1 MYYLDLPSVEEV
13 GNLNLVRSPASVSIY
28 LATTPLSRETE
39 QSRVTLNNLVKNA
52 VKQLTEAGVEK
63 AKIQSLQQQFDDLMA
78 DKEFWDFQA
87 NSLAILATPES
98 LRTYRLANKLQSSVE
113 VADRFHLKPLLR
125 ALTFAHSAY
134 ILALSENAVRL
145 IQVSPDLPA
154 KEVAVPNLPND
165 AADATNKLIDKDH
178 SGTGH
183 RPSGQAHTTYLA
195 NYVRKVNNALRPLLL
210 HNPNPLIL
218 AATQPLDGIFRTQ
231 TRLKVLPA
239 SINGNPDKVSAA
251 DLAASAR
258 PILDKHYQSQID
270 DFKELFTE
278 RTGQNR
284 TTTDIS
290 DAARL
295 ATFGGLERLLVDIE
309 GVVVG
314 TVDEET
320 GEVSFAG
327 ENDAIQYGI
336 VDEISCRALR
346 TGAKVMAVR
355 KSDIPGGHDLA
366 AIARYPI

>member
-1 MYYLDLPSVEEV
+1 MYYLDLPSVEEI
-13 GNLNLVRSPASVSIY
+13 GNLNLVRSDASVSIY

-39 QSRVTLNNLVKNA
+39 QSRVTLNNLVKAA
-52 VKQLTEAGVEK
+52 VKQLTAAGIDK
-63 AKIQSLQQQFDDLMA
+63 ARIQLLQQQFDELLA

-87 NSLAILATPES
+87 NSLAILANPDS

-125 ALTFAHSAY
+125 ALTFPHSAY

-145 IQVSPDLPA
+145 VQVSPDLPA
-154 KEVAVPNLPND
+154 KEVAVPNLPED

-178 SGTGH
+178 TGTGN
-183 RPSGQAHTTYLA
+183 RPSGQAHNTYLA
-195 NYVRKVNNALRPLLL
+195 NYVRKINTALKPVLL
-210 HNPNPLIL
+210 HSNSPLIL
-218 AATQPLDGIFRTQ
+218 AATQPIDGIFRSL
-231 TRLKVLPA
+231 TRLKVLA
-239 SINGNPDKVSAA
+239 ESINGNPDKVTAA
-251 DLAASAR
+251 DLASAAR
-258 PILDKHYQSQID
+258 PILDKHYQCQID
-270 DFKELFTE
+270 DFKQLFIE
-278 RTGQNR
+278 RTGQKR

-295 ATFGGLERLLVDIE
+295 ATFGGIERLLVDIE

-314 TVDEET
+314 TVDEDT

-327 ENDAIQYGI
+327 ENDAVQYGI

-366 AIARYPI
+366 AITRYPV